1 MLRVQTLFV
10 ALVFLSSA
18 CLTLSAQDTRS
29 VREPTF
35 PPVCATLSA
44 PLESSP
50 AGPSI
55 ANDATIQ
62 NKESA
67 DETQQINTAIGRCL
81 PGQAVE
87 LALGSDD
94 GHNAFL
100 VNPLTFPPSVSLIID
115 GGVTVYASRTPANYQ
130 IVDPVLNPNNA
141 VCGTVSSPKMITGV
155 CQPVLTF
162 LGDPNNN
169 NQAKNGLYGYGVL
182 DGQGQ
187 QTMFTN
193 SSTPTSWWALLLQ
206 KRAEGGDEANENS
219 PLMVSAGGVGT
230 LLANDFTMY
239 KITIRNPPFHTVSWG
254 GEGLTVWSVRVQAPW
269 DESNTDGFD
278 LHGFNGTLYDTIVAN
293 GDDDIAFAAGQS
305 DTKNITV
312 KHFSAY
318 ARDGITILG
327 NGNGAHSIHHL
338 LLDDITITG
347 DLPSV
352 VTTTEGGVTTG
363 AVNGVSE
370 ADLTKN
376 YPVSGYAQALPNAVS
391 YVHGLN
397 VKYQSLSNQNNIAFR
412 NVCIQDVRTPLNI
425 GEDEA
430 PTPETKVDNILFQNV
445 HILAPGAQYQNY
457 DYAKGTSDGPG
468 TGRYVVSLNDYTP
481 TTITPNFTLSNV
493 VFDDLP
499 GSQGTSIGTTYAFN
513 DQITTSRNIYPSTL
527 NNLDTAVPNYIGNN
541 TYLAKTSVSTPSL
554 ANRCNRSVPFITGEL
569 FASKGEKQ
577 ETGDTTNLNSV
588 STTAGSRVSL
598 HAVVQPIMSETT
610 YVLPSA
616 NSVAQN
622 VVAIASPAL
631 TNAIR
636 FYDGLNYIGSSSLS
650 ANGTLASLE
659 IKHISPG
666 LHIFTAQYP
675 KDSFY
680 ATLNFGSVV
689 IYASPGH

>member
-254 GEGLTVWSVRVQAPW
+254 GEGLTVWGVRVQAPW

-327 NGNGAHSIHHL
+327 NGTGAHSIHDL
-338 LLDDITITG
+338 LLDDIIITG

-363 AVNGVSE
+363 AVNGVSQ

-397 VKYQSLSNQNNIAFR
+397 VKYQSASNQNNITFR

-430 PTPETKVDNILFQNV
+430 PTAETKVDNILFQNV

-499 GSQGTSIGTTYAFN
+499 GNQGTSIGTTYAFN

-598 HAVVQPIMSETT
+598 HAVVQPIMSQTT

>member
-10 ALVFLSSA
+10 ALVFLPSA

-29 VREPTF
+29 GQEPTF

-67 DETQQINTAIGRCL
+67 DETQQINTAIGQCL

-169 NQAKNGLYGYGVL
+169 NRAKNGLYGYGVL

-254 GEGLTVWSVRVQAPW
+254 GEGLTVWGVHVQAPW
-269 DESNTDGFD
+269 DESNTDDFD

-327 NGNGAHSIHHL
+327 NGTGAHSIHDL

-363 AVNGVSE
+363 TVNGVSQ

-397 VKYQSLSNQNNIAFR
+397 VKYQSASNQNNITFR

-430 PTPETKVDNILFQNV
+430 PTAETKVDNILFQNV

-468 TGRYVVSLNDYTP
+468 TGRYVVSLNDCTP

-499 GSQGTSIGTTYAFN
+499 GNQGTSIGTTYAFN
-513 DQITTSRNIYPSTL
+513 DQITTSRNIYPSAL

-569 FASKGEKQ
+569 FASKRAKQ

-588 STTAGSRVSL
+588 STAAGSRVSL
-598 HAVVQPIMSETT
+598 HAVVQPIMSQTT

-636 FYDGLNYIGSSSLS
+636 FYDGPTYIGSSSLS
-650 ANGTLASLE
+650 ANGTLASFE